1 MQDSARVQA
10 LNGMRDGAWAQAF
23 NGIQDGSRTQALNG
37 LKDQARSGSSN
48 DPLASWITSDPAL
61 QSERLELAHYVVQ
74 CAMPPGDDRTV
85 TVDGKTHTFRGVFGL
100 LPVWASGEPMTN
112 AENQVLAACLGA
124 HVNPLGVHVP
134 ISIRGPGVRVDPGEP
149 ELFPVREGAFFA
161 LPNGDGALTTYACAA
176 EYVPHEGDDSRFCT
190 QPGGCRSVVGLGPC
204 SGICQIDDEGNFR
217 CARGGVEMP
226 GVLTTFMKPR
236 EAP

>member
-1 MQDSARVQA
+1 MRDGAKAQA
-10 LNGMRDGAWAQAF
+10 LNGMLDGARAQVF
-23 NGIQDGSRTQALNG
+23 NGFLDGSQSQALNG
-37 LKDQARSGSSN
+37 LQDHGRPGSPQ

-61 QSERLELAHYVVQ
+61 QSERIELSHYVIQ
-74 CAMPPGDDRTV
+74 CAMAPGDDRTV
-85 TVDGKTHTFRGVFGL
+85 NVEGKTHTFRGVFGL
-100 LPVWASGEPMTN
+100 LPEWASGEPMTH

-124 HVNPLGVHVP
+124 HVNPRGVHVP

-149 ELFPVREGAFFA
+149 EIFPVREGAFFA

-176 EYVPHEGDDSRFCT
+176 EYVPHEGDASRFCT

-204 SGICQIDDEGNFR
+204 SRICQIDDEGNFR

-226 GVLTTFMKPR
+226 GVLTTFMKAR
-236 EAP
+236 EN